1 LGIRAGIR
9 VVDDAQ
15 MQQGPIRVVIA
26 DDVEALRA
34 LVRIALE
41 EYPDIKVAGEAS
53 DGHEAVAAARDLAPD
68 VMLLDVSMPG
78 YDGLEALIDI
88 RELAPCVEVVMLSGF
103 AATRLAPQ
111 ALELGAH
118 SYLEKG
124 VSFDEIAAAVRAAA
138 AAQPRLS

>member
-1 LGIRAGIR
+1 VASS
-9 VVDDAQ
+9 V
-15 MQQGPIRVVIA
+15 IRVVIA

-41 EYPDIKVAGEAS
+41 EHADIAIVGEVS
-53 DGHEAVAAARDLAPD
+53 DGLSAVEAARDLTPD

-88 RELAPCVEVVMLSGF
+88 RAQSPTVSVVMLSGF
-103 AATRLAPQ
+103 AASRLAPQ
-111 ALELGAH
+111 AVELGAH

-124 VSFDEIAAAVRAAA
+124 ASFEEIVGAVRSAASSK
-138 AAQPRLS
+138 QPR